1 MPIEGDRAR
10 TRMSSLPGKRTGLT
24 NRLTKQ
30 AFDKSTPAYANDDA
44 NDEGMQKSHSV
55 RGTFDLNDDSRLDR
69 EEMSH
74 MKRTDKE
81 QHERVMDADVDGDG
95 GERERGAG
103 AGVKE
108 CGIPCW

>member
-24 NRLTKQ
+24 NMLTKQ
-30 AFDKSTPAYANDDA
+30 SLDKSAPAYANDDA